1 MATTSYDA
9 KYANPSCRI
18 RSLLISF
25 NFLWLR
31 RQRRILR
38 PVELV
43 EARGAE
49 GRGSGGVRSRDAR
62 HASARTRTPIGG
74 QTEGRKE
81 GGKEARR
88 ALAVKLHS
96 APKPSRFFLA
106 LRPSV
111 IPPSFSHPFPC
122 LLTLRVTNPIFSLT
136 SNRPCRKVLPFGDRR
151 PDRGG
156 SLISS

>member
-81 GGKEARR
+81 ACSGSKTSFGSGAIP
-88 ALAVKLHS
+88 LL
-96 APKPSRFFLA
+96 SRS
-106 LRPSV
+106 PSV
-111 IPPSFSHPFPC
+111 SDPPPSLTPFPC
-122 LLTLRVTNPIFSLT
+122 LLTLRVTNPIFSPT
-136 SNRPCRKVLPFGDRR
+136 SNRPRRKVGSSVRR
-151 PDRGG
+151 PKTG
-156 SLISS
+156 SRRLLN